1 MWALALLTAAAACLA
16 ASMLPRLLAWARARA
31 CLASIPGPPAA
42 GVMGHADIMVDPKH
56 HEQLAAWAQLYG
68 GVFKLRMVNK
78 AVRAG
83 GGRGWEGVQGAGT
96 HSRAA
101 RRPLGRRPRR
111 RQAGRPWTPW
121 QPRRR
126 RRRRLLG
133 AGLFGGSGLG
143 AGGGGV
149 VGASRPHR
157 AQYGSPARPPLTRAP
172 RSALLCQVVVV
183 TDPHAV
189 ARLVEPGREA
199 RREVGWA
206 LRGGGRAGLLAH
218 TLGPAPSQ
226 PSPTKP
232 C

>member
-96 HSRAA
+96 HSRA
-101 RRPLGRRPRR
+101 GR
-111 RQAGRPWTPW
+111 AGAAAP
-121 QPRRR
+121 
-126 RRRRLLG
+126 
-133 AGLFGGSGLG
+133 
-143 AGGGGV
+143 
-149 VGASRPHR
+149 
-157 AQYGSPARPPLTRAP
+157 PAHPSRAP
-172 RSALLCQVVVV
+172 RA
-183 TDPHAV
+183 PPFF
-189 ARLVEPGREA
+189 ARLSLSQTRTPSPAWWSPAA
-199 RREVGWA
+199 RR
-206 LRGGGRAGLLAH
+206 GGRWGGRCAGEGERACWH
-218 TLGPAPSQ
+218 TPWAQPPANPPQPNPVRLTNRSPLCIRASTTPSTPEACLICSLHQ
-226 PSPTKP
+226 RATPIGRRCVGVLPPPLPART
-232 C
+232 